1 MRFCRLFA
9 NTGRTAPEEQD
20 IKVTTKDNPDM
31 KQEVKEAPSTRQRK
45 PKKPDVTQTIPDK
58 PEFGNPENMVLIGNE
73 WIKIKPTEKNM
84 TGR

>member
-1 MRFCRLFA
+1 
-9 NTGRTAPEEQD
+9 
-20 IKVTTKDNPDM
+20 M